1 MHRDVKLEN
10 VMLER
15 PTSDAQIKLIDF
27 GYATRH
33 VNTEPPLTAFVGT
46 AYATSPEIFKESYH
60 ESCDMWAVGVI
71 TYAMLCGQRPFVGR
85 EIRKIANSKYRS
97 MVADIMSADYVWP
110 ITSRGL
116 SKVRSDE
123 ERSDEMTTLVEGWSE
138 ATAVRSLSLFERK
151 ALCSPL
157 RSLHISPV
165 TVTNNLP
172 LVALLLTSLIA
183 DLHRLCL

>member
-1 MHRDVKLEN
+1 MGLTCIHRTSPSPPPLAVLNNQPRRKVSELQAAQFSMQILRAIHYLHENDIVHRDVKLEN

-71 TYAMLCGQRPFVGR
+71 TYAMLVGSGHSWAERFARLPIASTAAWSQTSCRRITCGP
-85 EIRKIANSKYRS
+85 
-97 MVADIMSADYVWP
+97 
-110 ITSRGL
+110 
-116 SKVRSDE
+116 
-123 ERSDEMTTLVEGWSE
+123 
-138 ATAVRSLSLFERK
+138 
-151 ALCSPL
+151 
-157 RSLHISPV
+157 
-165 TVTNNLP
+165 
-172 LVALLLTSLIA
+172 
-183 DLHRLCL
+183 